1 MPRPGLHPQAMYD
14 NDSPMHRQLSPVSTP
29 APSGVSLAEVLGLP
43 VLEGVSVL
51 AGRDGLDGL
60 VSSVNVMEVPDVLP
74 WVRPRELL
82 LTTGYPLQSHD
93 VEDLIAWVNGLADAG
108 VGGVGIKLARY
119 VEELPAAALAEA
131 DRRGLPVLALPAE
144 VSFDDVINQVLTRV
158 INQRADTLARAE
170 QVLQD
175 LVGVVIAGGDLDQVC
190 QGVVRHLA
198 RAALVTT
205 MDGRVLAS
213 AGELPEDLGTL
224 PGFDPTGRFLVETE
238 LPGMSS
244 EFSGTHRFVARIPGG
259 GAGGGVDL
267 GRLVL
272 LREDPFTAEDNHV
285 VGQAT
290 TAAAL
295 AITKQQAVAAVEGKY
310 RGDFLLDALLGRA
323 GDPERVASHAAD
335 LGWDLRRPMAV
346 VVAEAEAPD
355 DDDPVARTLP
365 ERFRAAWERAVGAD
379 DDLTAV
385 AGFSQEVVVLLG
397 VPVDLDPAGVT
408 EKVRTMAGIVHGRGG
423 GGRRTFATG
432 ISRTITDLADLPRAY
447 AEARK
452 AVQVGRR
459 LHGERAV
466 THFDALGVFRLLSQ
480 VEDRAELASFIAE
493 TLGPLADD
501 TSEEAEDLRTTLT
514 VLLDNNLN
522 VALTARALHFHYNS
536 LRYRI
541 GKLERLLGPFTTD
554 PRLRF
559 AIMLALQA
567 RQLDSP

>member
-1 MPRPGLHPQAMYD
+1 
-14 NDSPMHRQLSPVSTP
+14 MH
-29 APSGVSLAEVLGLP
+29 EVLDLAVMRGAR
-43 VLEGVSVL
+43 VL
-51 AGRDGLDGL
+51 AGSAGLDSW

-74 WVRPRELL
+74 WVRPHELL
-82 LTTGYPLQSHD
+82 LTTGYPLRTHD
-93 VEDLIAWVNGLADAG
+93 AGDLTTWIGDLADRGVSGLA
-108 VGGVGIKLARY
+108 IKLARY
-119 VEELPAAALAEA
+119 VDELPAEALELA
-131 DRRGLPVLALPAE
+131 DSRGFPVVSLPGDLT
-144 VSFDDVINQVLTRV
+144 FDDVIHQVLTVV
-158 INQRADTLARAE
+158 INRRADTLARAE

-198 RAALVTT
+198 SAALVTT
-205 MDGRVLAS
+205 MDGRVLAH
-213 AGELPEDLGTL
+213 GGDVPERLGLL
-224 PGFDPTGRFLVETE
+224 PGFDPTGRFVVETE
-238 LPGMSS
+238 LPDVST
-244 EFSGTHRFVARIPGG
+244 EFDGGHRLVARIPGG
-259 GAGGGVDL
+259 RTGGDL

-272 LREDPFTAEDNHV
+272 IRQDQFTAEDTHV

-310 RGDFLLDALLGRA
+310 RGDFLRDALLGRA
-323 GDPERVASHAAD
+323 GDPERVAAHAAE
-335 LGWDLRRPMAV
+335 LGWDLRRPLAV
-346 VVAEAEAPD
+346 VVAEAEEAED
-355 DDDPVARTLP
+355 EDPVARTLP
-365 ERFRAAWERAVGAD
+365 ERFRTAWERVVNND
-379 DDLTAV
+379 DEAAAV
-385 AGFSQEVVVLLG
+385 AGFSQEVVVLLAVPARLEPTG
-397 VPVDLDPAGVT
+397 VNDRVAQ
-408 EKVRTMAGIVHGRGG
+408 MAAQVHGRGG

-459 LHGERAV
+459 LHGDRAI

-480 VEDRAELASFIAE
+480 VEDHDELTSFITE
-493 TLGPLADD
+493 TLGPLAHDS
-501 TSEEAEDLRTTLT
+501 SEEAEDLRTTLT

-522 VALTARALHFHYNS
+522 VASTARSLHFHYNS

-541 GKLERLLGPFTTD
+541 GKLERMLGPFSTD

-567 RQLDSP
+567 RQLDHP